1 MKGGFIN
8 RGLKR
13 ESTVVVFIIKVGD
26 DKDKDN
32 QEKLEVIAALKAE
45 LQEKEILLK
54 VCMNLTCIVL
64 LQRVSFTD

>member
-1 MKGGFIN
+1 MNGGFIN

-26 DKDKDN
+26 DKDKDS